1 MTRWQEPVP
10 LFNTKPEFPK
20 LVFFP
25 GNFFWPVPLNGG
37 GEDEFDRG
45 RNFLIAAF
53 LRINK
58 VRKNGPHHGTNS
70 MRSTRLVKWPNRG
83 NRRIIKRV
91 SFLLIVFQL
100 WILVTK
106 ASLIKAYLVA
116 PKGLKLLGVYGRKVL
131 KRVRLN
137 NTNSHPHLP

>member
-1 MTRWQEPVP
+1 M
-10 LFNTKPEFPK
+10 
-20 LVFFP
+20 
-25 GNFFWPVPLNGG
+25 PLNDDDDDGDDDG
-37 GEDEFDRG
+37 VEDEFDRG

-106 ASLIKAYLVA
+106 ASVIKAYLVA